1 MKRLLCI
8 LLGCGF
14 LFGCGLNNDQNEA
27 AGEQSGQNNPIQVRN
42 SVIQE
47 EERYSGQDI
56 SKHLVALAT
65 SLPNVNDATAVVLGE
80 FAIVGIDVNANLDRS
95 EVGSIKYTVAESL
108 KKDPHGANAIIVADP
123 DMNARLREIGN
134 DIENG
139 QPLQGIMNEL
149 ADISGRL
156 MPEVPADLVD
166 PNPRKTTEEPKSRLN
181 NEEEQQLEQKQ
192 QEQSNYHKGDKAP

>member
-1 MKRLLCI
+1 MKRSLCI
-8 LLGCGF
+8 LLACGF
-14 LFGCGLNNDQNEA
+14 LFGCGMNNNRNEA
-27 AGEQSGQNNPIQVRN
+27 AGEPNGQNNPIQVRN

-80 FAIVGIDVNANLDRS
+80 FAIVGIDVNASLDRS

-108 KKDPHGANAIIVADP
+108 KKDPHGANAIVVADP

-166 PNPRKTTEEPKSRLN
+166 PNPRETTEQPKNKLN
-181 NEEEQQLEQKQ
+181 NDEKQQLEQKQ
-192 QEQSNYHKGDKAP
+192 QEQSNYHKEDKAP